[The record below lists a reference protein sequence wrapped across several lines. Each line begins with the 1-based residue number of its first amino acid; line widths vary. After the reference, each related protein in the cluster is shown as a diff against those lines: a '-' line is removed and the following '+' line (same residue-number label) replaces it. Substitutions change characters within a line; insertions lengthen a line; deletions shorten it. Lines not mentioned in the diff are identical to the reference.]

1 MGRVLGFSLASAL
14 LLLFVASPPM
24 LQAQA
29 EPGHVYQL
37 IHWKAYPGSEA
48 EYSQAYREVV
58 RPIWSDAREN
68 GAIVSF
74 LELSK
79 NTGDT
84 GEASHLILTE
94 FEDWEA
100 LGNFG
105 QALERASQQIFGR
118 PYAEVSAERFVP
130 LREAVKTEIYVA
142 PPGGM

>member
-1 MGRVLGFSLASAL
+1 MGRVLGFLLASAL
-14 LLLFVASPPM
+14 LILFIASPQM
-24 LQAQA
+24 LHAQS

-37 IHWKAYPGSEA
+37 IYWKANPGSGA
-48 EYSQAYREVV
+48 EYSQAYWEVV
-58 RPIWSDAREN
+58 RPIWSRAQEE

-100 LGNFG
+100 LGSLG
-105 QALERASQQIFGR
+105 QALEQASQEIFGR